1 MARGW
6 ESKDVEAQQ
15 ESRNQQVAADRP
27 LTPAEKKRHQLEL
40 SRTRVLR
47 ELQTACHPRFR
58 GQLEAELA
66 FLDAEI
72 KKLQDG

>member
-6 ESKDVEAQQ
+6 ESKDVESQREAREQM
-15 ESRNQQVAADRP
+15 A
-27 LTPAEKKRHQLEL
+27 PAEPPVTAKDRKRLQIEL
-40 SRTRVLR
+40 DRTRVLR

-66 FLDAEI
+66 HLEAELR
-72 KKLQDG
+72 KFES